1 MRSLAGFR
9 AGALGRGRWIVAA
22 KSTSTGPG
30 PGPAIRG
37 AVDQPD
43 RLRYETPYGNFRSG
57 VSCTQIHALPRG
69 RPSAPS
75 ERRWMV
81 VAIERR
87 RRGLR
92 AVVLAVVLAG
102 SVASL
107 AACAP
112 TTTEGAGEQTPSQ
125 SQSDQIASPSESEPT
140 ITPSDDVIV
149 DPVQET
155 RRTGPSVDIGGPPS
169 GGQGLED
176 LGDGRWCEGIALFWG
191 SGSEG
196 VPEGVTFTVE
206 GITSNPEGVVLG
218 DDQEVC
224 GQFGAEHGCI
234 GFPLT
239 YDTVNIFCTLVLEP
253 TADFVNGTVLGL
265 AGTLD
270 CPTKEV
276 CDAMAT
282 REIEQGPPI
291 VICDPAFTDAGNA
304 CVPVESHE

>member
-1 MRSLAGFR
+1 
-9 AGALGRGRWIVAA
+9 
-22 KSTSTGPG
+22 
-30 PGPAIRG
+30 
-37 AVDQPD
+37 
-43 RLRYETPYGNFRSG
+43 
-57 VSCTQIHALPRG
+57 
-69 RPSAPS
+69 
-75 ERRWMV
+75 MV
-81 VAIERR
+81 FAIERR

-92 AVVLAVVLAG
+92 ALVLAVVLAG

-112 TTTEGAGEQTPSQ
+112 TSTEGEGRQT
-125 SQSDQIASPSESEPT
+125 ASPQNSEPEVS
-140 ITPSDDVIV
+140 PSDDIVIV
-149 DPVQET
+149 DPEQET

-191 SGSEG
+191 SEG

-206 GITSNPEGVVLG
+206 GITSSPEGVVLA

-224 GQFGAEHGCI
+224 GQFGAERGCI

-239 YDTVNIFCTLVLEP
+239 YDTVNIFCTLVLQP
-253 TADFVNGTVLGL
+253 TAEFVNGTVLGL
-265 AGTLD
+265 AGTLE
-270 CPTKEV
+270 CPTEDV

-291 VICDPAFTDAGNA
+291 VICDPAFTAAGNE
-304 CVPVESHE
+304 CVSVESSE

>member
-1 MRSLAGFR
+1 
-9 AGALGRGRWIVAA
+9 
-22 KSTSTGPG
+22 
-30 PGPAIRG
+30 
-37 AVDQPD
+37 
-43 RLRYETPYGNFRSG
+43 
-57 VSCTQIHALPRG
+57 
-69 RPSAPS
+69 
-75 ERRWMV
+75 MV
-81 VAIERR
+81 FAIERR

-92 AVVLAVVLAG
+92 ALVLAVVLAG

-112 TTTEGAGEQTPSQ
+112 TSTEGVGSQTATPQ
-125 SQSDQIASPSESEPT
+125 DSEPDVR
-140 ITPSDDVIV
+140 PSDGDVIV
-149 DPVQET
+149 DPEQET

-191 SGSEG
+191 SEG

-206 GITSNPEGVVLG
+206 GITSAPEGVVLA

-224 GQFGAEHGCI
+224 GQFGAERGCI
-234 GFPLT
+234 GFTLR
-239 YDTVNIFCTLVLEP
+239 YDTVNIFCTLVLQP

-265 AGTLD
+265 AGTLE
-270 CPTKEV
+270 CPTEDV

-291 VICDPAFTDAGNA
+291 VICDPAFTAAGNE
-304 CVPVESHE
+304 CVSVESSE